1 MRVCLMIEGQEDV
14 TWDDWVALAGA
25 CEEHGLDGLF
35 RSDHYSAIVRP
46 IAGALD
52 AWATLAALAVVTT
65 RIRIGTMVSPATFR
79 HPSVLARQA
88 LTVDHVSGGRVEVGM
103 GAGWYEREHRENGFD
118 FGDARTRF
126 GRFAE
131 QVEVVVRSWTEDN
144 WSFVGEHYHLEGQTA
159 LPRPL
164 QVPTPTAD
172 PRWHCETPL
181 GGTRRPLGERVQH
194 RVCDTG
200 GMRCTQSH
208 ADCCVCGCRSGSGL
222 VAAVAHDS
230 LRRG

>member
-1 MRVCLMIEGQEDV
+1 
-14 TWDDWVALAGA
+14 
-25 CEEHGLDGLF
+25 
-35 RSDHYSAIVRP
+35 
-46 IAGALD
+46 
-52 AWATLAALAVVTT
+52 
-65 RIRIGTMVSPATFR
+65 MVSPATFR

-88 LTVDHVSGGRVEVGM
+88 TTVDHVSGGRVEVGM

-118 FGDARTRF
+118 FLDARARF
-126 GRFAE
+126 DRFAE
-131 QVEVVVRSWTEDN
+131 QVEVVVRTWTEDN
-144 WSFVGEHYHLEGQTA
+144 WSFEGEHYHLEGQTA

-164 QVPTPTAD
+164 QLPHPPLILGGTAK
-172 PRWHCETPL
+172 PRA
-181 GGTRRPLGERVQH
+181 GGTRRALGERVQH

-208 ADCCVCGCRSGSGL
+208 ADCCVCGCRSGPGL

>member
-1 MRVCLMIEGQEDV
+1 
-14 TWDDWVALAGA
+14 
-25 CEEHGLDGLF
+25 
-35 RSDHYSAIVRP
+35 
-46 IAGALD
+46 
-52 AWATLAALAVVTT
+52 
-65 RIRIGTMVSPATFR
+65 MVSPATFR
-79 HPSVLARQA
+79 HPSVLARMA
-88 LTVDHVSGGRVEVGM
+88 PTVDHVSGGRVEVGM
-103 GAGWYEREHRENGFD
+103 GAGWYEREHRENGFA
-118 FGDARTRF
+118 FRDARTRF

-131 QVEVVVRSWTEDN
+131 QVEVVVRYVDRRELVDH
-144 WSFVGEHYHLEGQTA
+144 VGEHYHLEGQTA

-164 QVPTPTAD
+164 QQPTPTAD

-181 GGTRRPLGERVQH
+181 GGTRRTLRERVQH